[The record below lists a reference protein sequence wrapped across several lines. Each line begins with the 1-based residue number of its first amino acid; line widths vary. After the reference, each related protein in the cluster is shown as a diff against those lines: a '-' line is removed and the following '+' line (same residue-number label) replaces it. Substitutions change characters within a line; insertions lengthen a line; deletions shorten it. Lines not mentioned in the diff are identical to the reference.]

1 MKTNLKPQLA
11 IGIGYFLLFL
21 FSICTAQAQSQS
33 PPKGVFPKQFHLKRD
48 STTDT
53 IDYLEVHDANAL
65 KLLGEKLLAENYPIS
80 IIKKPVLDP
89 FFELI
94 LQYESQLD
102 DCELLSHHHSIL
114 DTIQQEKE
122 LELKKVIRLQE
133 ERVNNYKK
141 LNEDLSQANTQL
153 NSLLSNTLEIAKD
166 GTRHRVKKQWLTAV
180 LGAGVGFSIAGI
192 IASFK

>member
-1 MKTNLKPQLA
+1 MNTILKPQFALS
-11 IGIGYFLLFL
+11 IGYFFL
-21 FSICTAQAQSQS
+21 FTLTFHSVQAQSL
-33 PPKGVFPKQFHLKRD
+33 PEGVFQRQAYLHLD
-48 STTDT
+48 STADT
-53 IDYLEVHDANAL
+53 IVYLEVRDAVAL
-65 KLLGEKLLAENYPIS
+65 KLLGDKLRPENYPIS

-102 DCELLSHHHSIL
+102 DCQLLSHHFSTL

-133 ERVNNYKK
+133 DRVNNYKK

-166 GTRHRVKKQWLTAV
+166 GTRHRVKKQWLVAV

-192 IASFK
+192 ITSFK

>member
-1 MKTNLKPQLA
+1 MNTKLKPQLA
-11 IGIGYFLLFL
+11 LSTGYFFL
-21 FSICTAQAQSQS
+21 CTLTLHSIQAQSL
-33 PPKGVFPKQFHLKRD
+33 PEGVFQKQVYLHLD
-48 STTDT
+48 STADT
-53 IDYLEVHDANAL
+53 IVYLEVRDAAAL
-65 KLLGEKLLAENYPIS
+65 KLLGDKLRPENYPIS

-102 DCELLSHHHSIL
+102 DCQLLSHHYSTL

-133 ERVNNYKK
+133 DRVNNYKK

-166 GTRHRVKKQWLTAV
+166 GTRHKVKKQWLTAI

>member
-1 MKTNLKPQLA
+1 MKTNQKTQLA
-11 IGIGYFLLFL
+11 IGIGYFLLFIL
-21 FSICTAQAQSQS
+21 TINTPQAQSL
-33 PPKGVFPKQFHLKRD
+33 PKGVFQKEVYLHLD
-48 STTDT
+48 STADT
-53 IDYLEVHDANAL
+53 IVYLEVRDADAL

-102 DCELLSHHHSIL
+102 DCQLLSHHYSTL
-114 DTIQQEKE
+114 DSIQQEKE

-133 ERVNNYKK
+133 DRVNNYKK

-166 GTRHRVKKQWLTAV
+166 GTRHRVKKQWLTAI

-192 IASFK
+192 ITSFK